1 MIDSNVQDYSS
12 QNQEHADHPA
22 ADGVPDTFLAFMA
35 KLLGAFTTV
44 DPRVITPQERRAGR
58 TAQGSSPGGYGY

>member
-1 MIDSNVQDYSS
+1 MFNPKTRGSS
-12 QNQEHADHPA
+12 PQNQEHADPA

-44 DPRVITPQERRAGR
+44 DPRVITPQERRTGK
-58 TAQGSSPGGYGY
+58 TALGF